1 LSSIYISGLF
11 GARSLLDF
19 FRNADNVVTLVV
31 FRKREIRCAGMRL
44 LGYLMSLKGKVAIV
58 TGATGALGSV
68 VVKALLEQCARVV
81 STYRSEERQKEL
93 VGFVEGA
100 GALLT
105 GAEVD
110 VTNETSVQALLQ
122 KVIEMHGRVDILLNI
137 VGAYKGGTDIASTK
151 ESDWD
156 FMMDTNLKSA
166 FLCCK
171 AVLPY
176 MMKQN
181 YGKIVSVASRT
192 AVEKRFRSGSGAYC
206 VSKAGIIVL
215 TETIAEEVKKYDIN
229 VNCIM
234 PRTIDTPDNRRN
246 LPEADSS
253 KWVKPEEIAKVILF
267 LTSDDSR
274 VISGAS
280 IPVYGKA

>member
-1 LSSIYISGLF
+1 
-11 GARSLLDF
+11 
-19 FRNADNVVTLVV
+19 
-31 FRKREIRCAGMRL
+31 
-44 LGYLMSLKGKVAIV
+44 MSLKGKVAIV

-68 VVKALLEQCARVV
+68 VAKALLEQGAHVV
-81 STYRSEERQKEL
+81 STYRSEEKQKEL

-105 GAEVD
+105 GVEVD

-151 ESDWD
+151 EGDWD

-171 AVLPY
+171 TVLPY

-192 AVEKRFRSGSGAYC
+192 AVEKRFRSRSGAYG

-229 VNCIM
+229 VNCIV
-234 PRTIDTPDNRRN
+234 PSTIDTPDNRRN

-267 LTSDDSR
+267 LASDDSR